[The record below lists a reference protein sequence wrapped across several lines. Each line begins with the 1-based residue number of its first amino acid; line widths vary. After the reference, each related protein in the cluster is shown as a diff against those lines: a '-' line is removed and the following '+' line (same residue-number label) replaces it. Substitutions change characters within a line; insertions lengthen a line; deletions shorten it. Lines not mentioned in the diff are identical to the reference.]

1 MTAWGR
7 LAAPLARHVVINLS
21 CGGAGAF
28 TGPTALARA
37 VSLGFADEVASP
49 DTAFSALLRFL

>member
-1 MTAWGR
+1 MSSSICHA
-7 LAAPLARHVVINLS
+7 V
-21 CGGAGAF
+21 GAGAF

-49 DTAFSALLRFL
+49 DTAFTALLRFL